1 MNLRRLVEH
10 VESLI
15 ERRHVR
21 FSKPP
26 LSQDTR
32 RDAPSRF
39 SKGGLRNVGEW
50 ISTCAFIDRVIS
62 LQKVDHDQFY
72 TSDTGHRFVRALESR
87 VCSLPASQLFQ
98 APVESIV
105 LRELR
110 HQLRDLGTVE
120 LLRLPFLLKTADP
133 SFRHDLLQ
141 VLCECHVKDMYRK

>member
-26 LSQDTR
+26 LSPDTR

-98 APVESIV
+98 V
-105 LRELR
+105 LLAGHRFKAR
-110 HQLRDLGTVE
+110 
-120 LLRLPFLLKTADP
+120 
-133 SFRHDLLQ
+133 
-141 VLCECHVKDMYRK
+141 